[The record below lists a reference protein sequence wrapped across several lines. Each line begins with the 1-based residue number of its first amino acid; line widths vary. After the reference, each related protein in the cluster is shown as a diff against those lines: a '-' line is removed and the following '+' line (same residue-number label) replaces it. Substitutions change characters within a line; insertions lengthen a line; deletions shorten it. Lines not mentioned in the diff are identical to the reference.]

1 MRALVFAL
9 ALASVCAAEPVE
21 TAHYRLHHAGA
32 DAAELSRVLEAAYA
46 GFAKFFGAEP
56 KEKDKLVVR
65 FFEKREEWAKAIIAD
80 RAVPPADAG
89 GYYWPDSK
97 TAYLYRQPTRYYTR
111 ALLIH
116 EAAHQFHYLAR
127 TRNSQPKAYWYSEG
141 VAEYLCEHH
150 WDGEQLTLGVLAMAN
165 LRDYPKKAL
174 VLAANEGFKLQ
185 DFVEGKQHATS
196 RPLGWAL
203 YRYLLTGGKDG
214 KPLKGV
220 AKWQRKMD
228 GGNTPGPIFKKT
240 FGRGKKAQEAFV
252 TWLRGEQQTWTQIWN
267 EWYPVGENALHGVA
281 DVVSACRPKEPA
293 SVIKATLH
301 APTKGRWMAGILL
314 HYESG
319 EDYSVAL
326 LDWGGFLRIQR
337 RVGKGWQTIERGPGP
352 PKPKDGKYKLQ
363 AFRKKGK
370 VYLMVGADGYGPWEL
385 PGNVLGLALD
395 RGAVTFSDIDW
406 K

>member
-1 MRALVFAL
+1 VRALLFVLVA
-9 ALASVCAAEPVE
+9 AAAASAEPIE
-21 TAHYRLHHAGA
+21 TTHYRLFHAGP
-32 DAAELSRVLEAAYA
+32 DAPEAARVLEAAYA
-46 GFAKFFGAEP
+46 GFVRFFGTEP
-56 KEKDKLVVR
+56 KEKGKLVVR

-97 TAYLYRQPTRYYTR
+97 TAYLYRQPTRYDTR

-141 VAEYLCEHH
+141 VAEYLCEHY
-150 WDGEQLTLGVLAMAN
+150 WDGEKLTLGVLAMAN

-174 VLAANEGFKLQ
+174 ALAEAEDFKLQ
-185 DFVEGKQHATS
+185 HFVEGKQHPTS

-203 YRYLLTGGKDG
+203 YRYLVTGKH
-214 KPLKGV
+214 KGL
-220 AKWQRKMD
+220 ARWQRKMD

-240 FGRGKKAQEAFV
+240 FGRGRKVQDAFV
-252 TWLRGEQQTWTQIWN
+252 DWLRGEQQTWVQIWN
-267 EWYPVGENALHGVA
+267 EWYPVGGNALHGVA

-293 SVIKATLH
+293 TVLKATLH
-301 APTKGRWMAGILL
+301 APKKGRWMAGILL
-314 HYESG
+314 HYSSKD
-319 EDYSVAL
+319 DYSVAL

-385 PGNVLGLALD
+385 PGNVLGLALE
-395 RGAVTFSDIDW
+395 RCRVTFSDIEW
-406 K
+406 E